1 MNASHKTT
9 LENYR
14 VDRAKSGYLQRS
26 VNITKWL
33 KGKEIDLAVIL
44 GSGLGDY
51 GKDHS
56 DTMEIP
62 YNSVGLPI
70 AGVPGHAGILR
81 YSKIGRHGVLL
92 FSGRK
97 HLYEPFVELDT
108 TLMAVRAA
116 FHAGATT
123 QILTCATGSV
133 NLKYRPGQLVLIK
146 DHINYL
152 GVDPTQPFVAMT
164 NVYDEGLRKDAQCV
178 ASRLYGRRLAE
189 GVLTSKR
196 GPSFET
202 PAEIKALRVLGADMA
217 GMSTIHEAMALKELG
232 ARVLGISL
240 ITNYGAGIV
249 PGDISHE
256 DNSKQGEKA
265 AKRFSHLLT
274 SIIGRLK

>member
-1 MNASHKTT
+1 MNESTKATIKDIW
-9 LENYR
+9 
-14 VDRAKSGYLQRS
+14 VDRAKREFLQRS
-26 VNITKWL
+26 ANITKWL
-33 KGKEIDLAVIL
+33 KGKEIDLAVVL
-44 GSGLGDY
+44 GTGLGDY

-56 DTMEIP
+56 DMMEIP
-62 YNSVGLPI
+62 YKGVGLPR
-70 AGVPGHAGILR
+70 AGVIGHAGILR
-81 YSKIGRHGVLL
+81 YSRIGRHGVLL

-97 HLYEPFVELDT
+97 HLYEPFVDLDT
-108 TLMAVRAA
+108 SLMVVRAA

-133 NLKYRPGQLVLIK
+133 NLKYRPGQLVFIK
-146 DHINYL
+146 DHINFL
-152 GVDPTQPFVAMT
+152 GVDPTKPFVPMT
-164 NVYDEGLRKDAQCV
+164 NVYDEGLRKEAQYV
-178 ASRLYGRRLAE
+178 ASRLYRRKLAE

-256 DNSKQGEKA
+256 DNSAEGAKA

-274 SIIGRLK
+274 GIIGRLK